1 MIKAFIQDIY
11 VAKHFSKFVISSN
24 ICEHIQYSPRTRDYN
39 RAKMFLTFYKVT
51 AAFRHARPGL
61 SQHVEMTK
69 ADGNKNQLRRVSAMH
84 ALSVGR
90 NDLAVSFRNDDD
102 QARSNVQFQVDNN
115 RATHSGREFHSVARV
130 ALFKAESAHK
140 SRGLSY
146 FLPRC
151 VSLAWIRVDTRTPG
165 KLFYEGPVR
174 SQISAAF
181 AAIVYAM
188 FTSARLITNL
198 HRFLLSLL
206 LLFFLILRA
215 FFF

>member
-1 MIKAFIQDIY
+1 MTETDLIFWNLSITLKFVWLPKVTKAFIQDIY
-11 VAKHFSKFVISSN
+11 VAHFSFSKFVWYQVTFVSAYN
-24 ICEHIQYSPRTRDYN
+24 VSPRIRDCN

-69 ADGNKNQLRRVSAMH
+69 ADGNKNQLRRVSAVH

-90 NDLAVSFRNDDD
+90 NNLAVSFRNDDD

-115 RATHSGREFHSVARV
+115 RATHSGREFHSVGRV

-146 FLPRC
+146 FCRG
-151 VSLAWIRVDTRTPG
+151 A
-165 KLFYEGPVR
+165 
-174 SQISAAF
+174 
-181 AAIVYAM
+181 
-188 FTSARLITNL
+188 
-198 HRFLLSLL
+198 
-206 LLFFLILRA
+206 
-215 FFF
+215 